1 MARRRVRLVFSR
13 ELVTEPVI
21 YELGRQFEIT
31 TNLRRADVTRDEGWV
46 MLELTGEVDEIER
59 GVEYLRSRGV
69 RVEPVEG
76 DLVEG

>member
-1 MARRRVRLVFSR
+1 
-13 ELVTEPVI
+13 LVTEPVI